1 MHQDAEMFHRH
12 CRHRILFWLALCVA
26 MPAAQAADGGALLNA
41 LFQDR
46 AVVQRD
52 QPAPVW
58 GHAAPNQSLSIT
70 FAGRTLSARADAQGN
85 WQAALPALPAG
96 GPYALTVTAADG
108 STQTARDILV
118 GDVWLCSG
126 QSNMELQVNRT
137 LDWRGEVAS
146 ANNGRIRMLRVP
158 QAGTA
163 APQSTFAGPV
173 KWDPATPQYVPEF
186 SAACY
191 YFARELQKSVDVP
204 MGLINASLGGS
215 RIEPWLSATAL
226 RATGGEDAALDALAR
241 YATDQVAAAADWAQ
255 VWMKWW
261 RALPGANGEP
271 WNPAATTSGWRDAPR
286 PLIGYQQWGVPELA
300 TFTGMTWYRTTVKLS
315 AAQAA
320 QSATLWLGNVD
331 EIDQTWV
338 NGIGVGSGG
347 RSYTLPPGR
356 LHAGDNL
363 IVVNVL
369 NTYKEGGIYG
379 PPASRVLRFAD
390 GSTAPLDTGGWQYRL
405 VPASA
410 GTPPLAPWLST
421 NGKTTLFNGMIA
433 PLGRYGLR
441 GALWYQGESNTA
453 GGDAARYRKLLT
465 AYRED
470 LRAHFGAQ
478 LPLLIVQ
485 LSGYGPAPS
494 QPAESGWAEVREAQ
508 RLVATDDAR
517 TAVAVSID
525 IGDRY
530 DIHPANKQELARRLA
545 RAARHVVYGQALP
558 PSGPQPVS
566 ALRQGA
572 DVAVSFKD
580 VTGKLVAYSS
590 DHPIGFELCGSM
602 ANSCRYADADLA
614 NGKVVLHSPG
624 AATIAVT
631 RIRYCWSESPVCTL
645 YDEAGLPAGPFELA
659 IARDPMKTR
668 P

>member
-1 MHQDAEMFHRH
+1 MPHRF
-12 CRHRILFWLALCVA
+12 RINRNLFWLPALCLAV
-26 MPAAQAADGGALLNA
+26 PATRAADSGALLNA
-41 LFQDR
+41 LFQDH
-46 AVVQRD
+46 AVMQRE
-52 QPAPVW
+52 QAAPVW
-58 GHAAPNQSLSIT
+58 GHARPNQSLSIA
-70 FAGRTLSARADAQGN
+70 FAGRTLNARADAQGN

-96 GPYALTVTAADG
+96 GPYTLTVTAADG

-137 LDWRGEVAS
+137 LDSRGEIS
-146 ANNGRIRMLRVP
+146 GANNDRIRMLRVP

-163 APQSTFAGPV
+163 APQPAFAGPV
-173 KWDPATPQYVPEF
+173 QWTPTNPRTVPEF

-191 YFARELQKSVDVP
+191 YVARELQKTVNVP

-241 YATDQVAAAADWAQ
+241 YATDQVGAAADWAE

-261 RALPGANGEP
+261 RALPGMTNGEP
-271 WNPAATTSGWRDAPR
+271 WNPAAPTSGWRDAPR
-286 PLIGYQQWGVPELA
+286 PLVGYQQWGVPELA
-300 TFTGMTWYRTTVKLS
+300 TYTGMLWYRTTVKLS

-320 QSATLWLGNVD
+320 QQATLSLGNVD

-347 RSYTLPPGR
+347 RNYTLPRGR

-379 PPASRVLRFAD
+379 PPATRTLRFAD
-390 GSTAPLDTGGWQYRL
+390 GSTASLDDGGWQYRP

-433 PLGRYGLR
+433 PLGHYGLR

-465 AYRED
+465 AYRAD
-470 LRAHFGAQ
+470 LRAHFDAQ

-485 LSGYGPAPS
+485 LSAYGPAPS
-494 QPAESGWAEVREAQ
+494 RPAESGWAEVREAQ

-517 TAVAVSID
+517 TAVVVSID

-530 DIHPANKQELARRLA
+530 DIHPANKQELGRRLA
-545 RAARHVVYGQALP
+545 RAARHVVYGEALP

-566 ALRQGA
+566 ALRQGSG
-572 DVAVSFKD
+572 VAVRFKD
-580 VTGKLVAYSS
+580 VTGKLIAYSS
-590 DHPIGFELCGSM
+590 DHPIGFELCRSD
-602 ANSCRYADADLA
+602 ANSCRYADADLV
-614 NGKVVLHSPG
+614 NGQVLLHN
-624 AATIAVT
+624 ADAAVT
-631 RIRYCWSESPVCTL
+631 RVRYCWSESPVCTL
-645 YDEAGLPAGPFELA
+645 YDEASLPAGPFELA
-659 IARDPMKTR
+659 ITK
-668 P
+668 